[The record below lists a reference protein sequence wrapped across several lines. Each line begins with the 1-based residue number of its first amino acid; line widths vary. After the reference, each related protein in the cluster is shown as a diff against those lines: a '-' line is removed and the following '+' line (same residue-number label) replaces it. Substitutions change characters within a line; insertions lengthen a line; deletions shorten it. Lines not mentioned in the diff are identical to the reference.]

1 MFGSNALSFKLFL
14 KAFEGDFKGGT
25 FLKKFPLFYS
35 ILFYYQS
42 QRSASEVAIYLST

>member
-35 ILFYYQS
+35 ILFYS
-42 QRSASEVAIYLST
+42 ITP